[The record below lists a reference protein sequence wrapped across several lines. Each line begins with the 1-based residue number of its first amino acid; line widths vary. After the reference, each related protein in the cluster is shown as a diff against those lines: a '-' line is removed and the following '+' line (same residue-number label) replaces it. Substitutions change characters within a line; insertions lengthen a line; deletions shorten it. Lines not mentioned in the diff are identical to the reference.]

1 MQSTA
6 IPSKFPIP
14 FGNNAGS
21 SYIRPIPE
29 ASQVS
34 VTPGAASLYDGFP
47 PLTFIPVGAGGV
59 PPFGQDMNGIL
70 NEITAWLQW
79 SNAGGPVGYDAT
91 FSEAIGG
98 YPKGALIVAAA
109 GGWWLSSVENNTTD
123 PDTGGAGWS
132 YLSFGTTYA
141 GNPNGNVAG
150 VAAGPGSLTSAM
162 LWDTTHNVLW
172 ICTTTGTST
181 TAVWTSTSASGGTP
195 PYWCGTSAGTAN
207 AQTITPPVAMLS
219 LATGTAVAW
228 QVGAGLTNTG
238 PMTLTVGTFGTFA
251 VEKDSPTGPI
261 ALIGGEVV
269 GGNILTARFDGTN
282 MQLSATDL
290 GTASLQNASSS
301 TGVVAAVLGSTTTG
315 NLPEFSDVA
324 GTLRDSGVSV
334 GSKLIA
340 LTANH
345 SIATTEAKAA
355 YVCSAALTLTAPLS
369 STLFDGFTC
378 AVYAESGDVLFTP
391 NAADKVNGAT
401 AGNSYTVPSGTS
413 VEFVTDGAGNW
424 STFYQTFPPGSSPA
438 PTYINATT
446 SITAG
451 QYLVDTTGGAFS
463 LTLPA
468 APVAGTAIRFIDAA
482 DSFMLNNL
490 TLIPGGTDTIYGSST
505 NLICDV
511 NGSDLLIWYKSGN
524 WSIQ

>member
-162 LWDTTHNVLW
+162 LWDTSHNVLW
-172 ICTTTGTST
+172 ICTTSGTST

-219 LATGTAVAW
+219 LSAGTAVAW
-228 QVGAGLTNTG
+228 EIGAGLTNTG
-238 PMTLTVGTFGTFA
+238 ATTLTVGTFGTISLR
-251 VEKDSPTGPI
+251 KDGPTGPV
-261 ALIGGEVV
+261 ALTGGELVA
-269 GGNILTARFDGTN
+269 GNIVSARFDGTYL
-282 MQLSATDL
+282 QLSATEM
-290 GTASLQNASSS
+290 GTAALANASSN
-301 TGVVAAVLGSTTTG
+301 TGTVAAVSGSGGITPGHLATFLDATG
-315 NLPEFSDVA
+315 TVQDGGP
-324 GTLRDSGVSV
+324 
-334 GSKLIA
+334 
-340 LTANH
+340 
-345 SIATTEAKAA
+345 
-355 YVCSAALTLTAPLS
+355 YS
-369 STLFDGFTC
+369 SP
-378 AVYAESGDVLFTP
+378 S
-391 NAADKVNGAT
+391 
-401 AGNSYTVPSGTS
+401 GNSITTSGTI
-413 VEFVTDGAGNW
+413 T
-424 STFYQTFPPGSSPA
+424 PGV
-438 PTYINATT
+438 
-446 SITAG
+446 
-451 QYLVDTTGGAFS
+451 YLVDTSAGSIT
-463 LTLPA
+463 LTLQASITGSLRLIDAKGTWFENPA
-468 APVAGTAIRFIDAA
+468 TLAMNGNNISGDSSNLLLNVDGADVQIYFNAGT
-482 DSFMLNNL
+482 
-490 TLIPGGTDTIYGSST
+490 GS
-505 NLICDV
+505 IV
-511 NGSDLLIWYKSGN
+511 
-524 WSIQ
+524 